1 MADHEARWLEL
12 NLDAAKVALAASAGE
27 LATTQAAI
35 ADAQA
40 RIAGKGFPRLV
51 VWMDICGL

>member
-12 NLDAAKVALAASAGE
+12 DHDAAKVALTASVGE

-51 VWMDICGL
+51 V